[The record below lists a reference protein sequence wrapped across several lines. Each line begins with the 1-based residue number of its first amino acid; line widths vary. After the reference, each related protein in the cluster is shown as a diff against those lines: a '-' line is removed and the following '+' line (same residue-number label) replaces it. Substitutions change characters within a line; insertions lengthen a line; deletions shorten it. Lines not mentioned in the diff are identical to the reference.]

1 MLAADRPNHFS
12 VAIRLVCAGILLG
25 LSLESLVESS
35 IIAECS
41 HTFQALHRAT
51 HGIGPPPLLLLRLR
65 GGKPGKRPKKGGGGM
80 LGFNDLGNV
89 RKLEGR
95 FGGKA
100 GANKQLKTL
109 KMDDLWEDLDE
120 LIDGY
125 G

>member
-1 MLAADRPNHFS
+1 MYIAM
-12 VAIRLVCAGILLG
+12 LLG
-25 LSLESLVESS
+25 LCLESLVESS
-35 IIAECS
+35 IKCS
-41 HTFQALHRAT
+41 HNVSPLHYAT
-51 HGIGPPPLLLLRLR
+51 HGVGPPPLLLLRLR
-65 GGKPGKRPKKGGGGM
+65 GGKKGKRTKNGGGGL

-95 FGGKA
+95 FGGKD
-100 GANKQLKTL
+100 GANKQLKAL